1 MLKNIKISSMLKM
14 MKISWRAKI
23 DDKCFWQQ
31 KMMKFQNCFKISL
44 HSKSQYVDDND
55 KKIHEIHSITKDYC
69 LLTYSSCMI
78 SSIS

>member
-31 KMMKFQNCFKISL
+31 KMMKFQNCYKISL

-55 KKIHEIHSITKDYC
+55 K
-69 LLTYSSCMI
+69 
-78 SSIS
+78 